1 VTAGVGTGRPRSTA
15 VLRVGTRASALAR
28 AQSGAVADV
37 LARALGRPAEL
48 VDVRTHG
55 DVSRAPLSVIGG
67 VGVFVSALRT
77 ALLAG
82 EVDIAVHSLKDL
94 PTAAAPGVRLAAVPL
109 REDPRDV
116 LVAAGGRRLADLPPG
131 ARVGTGSPRRAALLA
146 GRGLQVVDIRGN
158 VDSRLAR
165 VGRDLDA
172 VVLAAAGLR
181 RLGRI
186 DAATEILDPEVFL
199 PAPGQGA
206 LAVETRDGD
215 PVGDAVAESLD
226 DLPTRLAVTAER
238 ALLAALETGCSAP
251 VGALAD
257 VAPTGEAGWR
267 LHLRAVAGR
276 RAPVPGGDAVTATGV
291 AGHAA
296 AVWSG
301 VSRVDGYAE
310 VPDPAEAASAGGRLG
325 VELKDRALRPPPV
338 ASPDV
343 EAGAP

>member
-1 VTAGVGTGRPRSTA
+1 MTAGADTAGPRSTA

-28 AQSGAVADV
+28 AQSGAVADA

-94 PTAAAPGVRLAAVPL
+94 PTAPEPGVRLAAVPL

-116 LVAAGGRRLADLPPG
+116 LVAARGRRLADLPAE

-146 GRGLQVVDIRGN
+146 GRGLTVVDIRGN

-165 VGRDLDA
+165 VGCDLDA

-215 PVGDAVAESLD
+215 PVGDAVAEALD

-251 VGALAD
+251 VGALAG

-267 LHLRAVAGR
+267 LHLRAVAGHR
-276 RAPVPGGDAVTATGV
+276 ATG
-291 AGHAA
+291 AGRPGTGTTSTAD
-296 AVWSG
+296 WGG
-301 VSRVDGYAE
+301 VSRVAGYAE
-310 VPDPAEAASAGGRLG
+310 VTDPAGAASAGGRLG